1 VPPFIESREDD
12 DHIYGRGACDA
23 KGIIAA
29 MIASAEKLIETGTRN
44 FALLFVVGEER
55 NSAGAH
61 VASRSPRG
69 SRYLINGEADGE
81 YSCVGF
87 EGNFATKS

>member
-1 VPPFIESREDD
+1 
-12 DHIYGRGACDA
+12 
-23 KGIIAA
+23 

-44 FALLFVVGEER
+44 FALLFVVAEER

-69 SRYLINGEADGE
+69 
-81 YSCVGF
+81 
-87 EGNFATKS
+87 FALSD